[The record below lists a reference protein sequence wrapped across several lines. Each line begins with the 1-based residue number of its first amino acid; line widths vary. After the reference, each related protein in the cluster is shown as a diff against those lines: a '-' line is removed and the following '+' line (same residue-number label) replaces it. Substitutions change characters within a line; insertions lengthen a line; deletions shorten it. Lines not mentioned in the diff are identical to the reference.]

1 LLTNGRAERAT
12 DRMARSETLGLGRGS
27 ERDGART
34 DQSFAGVLISEVEG
48 ERVSWL
54 WRGWLALGKIS
65 VMDGDPGLGKSAAV
79 LDLAQGYPRA
89 APSRTAR
96 SVGAGSGKWWSSPVK
111 THAGLLNGPVGANFP
126 RPAPWSRRW
135 IGVVLPRASSI
146 ASAAP
151 SCISGKTCA

>member
-1 LLTNGRAERAT
+1 MLTNGRA
-12 DRMARSETLGLGRGS
+12 DRLTHPEPLGPGRETN
-27 ERDGART
+27 RDAAEALPIFG
-34 DQSFAGVLISEVEG
+34 GILISEVET
-48 ERVSWL
+48 ESVSWL

-111 THAGLLNGPVGANFP
+111 THAGLLNGPVGANVP

-135 IGVVLPRASSI
+135 IGVVPPRASSI